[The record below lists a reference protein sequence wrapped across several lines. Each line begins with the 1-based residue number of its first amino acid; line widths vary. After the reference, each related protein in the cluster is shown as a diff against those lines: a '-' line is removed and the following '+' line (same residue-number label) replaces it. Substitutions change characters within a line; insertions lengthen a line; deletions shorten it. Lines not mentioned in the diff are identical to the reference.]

1 MADKIP
7 MTKFTGTRSHPLG
20 NLGGFAHP
28 TKGRVKTGDFPD
40 DRPRSTEK
48 KKVLNETPA
57 PKTRGLAGNTGVG
70 ADYADF
76 KPKVTPKPNTRMTQK
91 QVGDQLQ
98 NGGANANL
106 ASFNDPSYDT
116 APYAPQAVPVV
127 RQGKRKSKKAVS
139 GGTPF
144 YGNI

>member
-28 TKGRVKTGDFPD
+28 TGGRVKTGDFPD
-40 DRPRSTEK
+40 YKPKSVEK
-48 KKVLNETPA
+48 KKVLNETKSPA
-57 PKTRGLAGNTGVG
+57 TKGPAGSAGVG

-76 KPKVTPKPNTRMTQK
+76 KPKVTPQPNTRMTQK
-91 QVGDQLQ
+91 QVSNRLQ

-106 ASFNDPSYDT
+106 ASFDDPGYDT
-116 APYAPQAVPVV
+116 APFAPQAVPTVK
-127 RQGKRKSKKAVS
+127 QGRRKTKKAV
-139 GGTPF
+139 GNGIPF
-144 YGNI
+144 YGNV